1 MSTIVARKSFTT
13 FAVATPGLM
22 FILLVFFGYN
32 KVWAVAI
39 FTVALTLNGAVTAGY
54 LGNGLD
60 IAPNFSGTIFGM
72 ANTGSSIGGYV
83 SAWMVGE
90 LTHEHNTYGQWQI
103 IFGIVAASYLL
114 GSLSFLFFGKG
125 EIQPWNNPP
134 EKNGIQMQDIRQE
147 EGVPLK
153 TNNAS

>member
-1 MSTIVARKSFTT
+1 
-13 FAVATPGLM
+13 M

-32 KVWAVAI
+32 KYWAVAI

-90 LTHEHNTYGQWQI
+90 LTHENVIPFIYTIERSILSFNCFQNTYGQWQI
-103 IFGIVAASYLL
+103 IFGIVAASYLV

-125 EIQPWNNPP
+125 ELQPWNNPP
-134 EKNGIQMQDIRQE
+134 ERNGVQMQDMRQE